1 MRGVTSRTT
10 EAQKDDMAVGFV
22 KIAGVSRPH
31 SPQAANDEAHQ
42 RPTAWPARN
51 WNIAKAATQQ
61 AEGLRRPA
69 VKPSNS
75 SGRAAWAQ
83 PTAAA
88 ASKSPAGLDS
98 SQSSSSGGFKYKPQ
112 ARSSSRSRVESRKLA
127 NPRQAARSSSPPKS
141 SAATPHKPESSS
153 TKAVSPST
161 QETPQH
167 TQDRTRLPSLTPRS
181 AQVVEIPGPPTQ
193 PHERTDTDERQGTAR
208 SSRAHRAAAPDR
220 PSSAKAKPIDVNY
233 SQFFG
238 KTLTSKTVQDASRS
252 RLHSTD
258 SNAAVLAYGASGDNP
273 QGGLSKTLPSKG
285 SQRDVERDSDPTR
298 RNSAHDPKHVSS
310 QVSRQQED
318 EAAAARLQ
326 REKAEEAKREALK
339 RENSQKQ
346 AQRIKLGDQRDADEA
361 AALIVA
367 GSAGADASVQAAQR
381 DKEVILKNRLKAL
394 VASPSFEGRAST
406 DFYGFGKVLGQGSFG
421 KVRLAWQRL
430 AGTKVA
436 IKSYEKSKMTEPQHW
451 KRVQQEIKLM
461 EKLNHPHI
469 IQMLEMIDSPKRIH
483 IVMEHAGGGNLCTY
497 VKQRKRLPEPEARK
511 IFIQLL
517 LGVEYMHDLGIIH
530 RDIKLENVLFDD
542 DRNMKLVDFGFS
554 VACRDPNK
562 RLKIFCGTPS
572 YMAPEIVQRQEYLG
586 RPVDVWS
593 LGVLL
598 YACLCGCFPFTA
610 KSYPELYK
618 KIAAA
623 QLRFPDHLSH
633 ASQNLL
639 RRMLHPDP
647 TKRLSLARIRRHPW
661 AAPVAASAIR
671 AISAPKDDALIVADE
686 ASEDLID
693 AALDKM
699 EEIGCDRDSVVSS
712 VLAKAKNAYTTTYYL
727 LLARYG
733 RTALK
738 SMPAQSSIVDAPIS
752 QPSTGTLASN
762 PRPSS
767 ALPSQRPAAPAVE
780 RPASATVRQSSS
792 ANKAPV
798 SDGRLLIGSDARQ
811 RADFAHI
818 ANWYNKQGGRH
829 SNTSTSD
836 RARTMRPSSAHPR
849 TGGSNI
855 GSYLRRVQAN
865 AASSRS

>member
-1 MRGVTSRTT
+1 VAVVSHSVSEDGPQGSPKRPASITAEQVKDGSGNSPRPRRSSAYDPKAVPSGTSA
-10 EAQKDDMAVGFV
+10 AQV
-22 KIAGVSRPH
+22 
-31 SPQAANDEAHQ
+31 QELEQ
-42 RPTAWPARN
+42 
-51 WNIAKAATQQ
+51 AKAA
-61 AEGLRRPA
+61 AK
-69 VKPSNS
+69 VK
-75 SGRAAWAQ
+75 
-83 PTAAA
+83 
-88 ASKSPAGLDS
+88 
-98 SQSSSSGGFKYKPQ
+98 
-112 ARSSSRSRVESRKLA
+112 
-127 NPRQAARSSSPPKS
+127 
-141 SAATPHKPESSS
+141 
-153 TKAVSPST
+153 
-161 QETPQH
+161 
-167 TQDRTRLPSLTPRS
+167 
-181 AQVVEIPGPPTQ
+181 
-193 PHERTDTDERQGTAR
+193 
-208 SSRAHRAAAPDR
+208 
-220 PSSAKAKPIDVNY
+220 
-233 SQFFG
+233 
-238 KTLTSKTVQDASRS
+238 
-252 RLHSTD
+252 
-258 SNAAVLAYGASGDNP
+258 
-273 QGGLSKTLPSKG
+273 
-285 SQRDVERDSDPTR
+285 
-298 RNSAHDPKHVSS
+298 
-310 QVSRQQED
+310 
-318 EAAAARLQ
+318 
-326 REKAEEAKREALK
+326 REKAEEAMREAMK
-339 RENSQKQ
+339 RDNAQKQ

-367 GSAGADASVQAAQR
+367 GSAGTDASVQAAQR
-381 DKEVILKNRLKAL
+381 DKEVVLKTRLKAL
-394 VASPSFEGRAST
+394 VASPGFEGRAST

-497 VKQRKRLPEPEARK
+497 VKQRKRLAEPEARK

-517 LGVEYMHDLGIIH
+517 LGIEYMHDLGIIH

-661 AAPVAASAIR
+661 AAPVAASAMR
-671 AISAPKDDALIVADE
+671 AVSAPKDDALIV
-686 ASEDLID
+686 SEEPEDDLID

-699 EEIGCDRDSVVSS
+699 EEIGCTRDVVVSS

-727 LLARYG
+727 VLARYG
-733 RTALK
+733 REALK
-738 SMPAQSSIVDAPIS
+738 SMPAHSSVIDAPIS

-762 PRPSS
+762 PRQGTAVPPTKPSGQS
-767 ALPSQRPAAPAVE
+767 AQSERPLSAAPRAQHSNT
-780 RPASATVRQSSS
+780 A
-792 ANKAPV
+792 KAP
-798 SDGRLLIGSDARQ
+798 SGDGRLLIGADGRH

-818 ANWYNKQGGRH
+818 ANWYNNRGGK
-829 SNTSTSD
+829 SAGAGAD

-849 TGGSNI
+849 TGSSNI
-855 GSYLRRVQAN
+855 GSYLRRVQAS
-865 AASSRS
+865 AAATGMR